1 MIGQHSRLILQVN
14 KALSILSKKVYTDV
28 LSEIDPNEDYSLFD
42 VLTKCKNELSKMD
55 DHDMIKVANMV
66 EKEMK

>member
-28 LSEIDPNEDYSLFD
+28 LSEIDPNDDYSLFD

-55 DHDMIKVANMV
+55 DHDMIKVANMI